1 MGTVVGIAVAVV
13 GTVAAVVG
21 TAVASVVGLV
31 GTASAGTR
39 QERQDTDSSP
49 GC

>member
-1 MGTVVGIAVAVV
+1 MGIVVVAVETAV
-13 GTVAAVVG
+13 AVVG
-21 TAVASVVGLV
+21 TAVASVVGFV